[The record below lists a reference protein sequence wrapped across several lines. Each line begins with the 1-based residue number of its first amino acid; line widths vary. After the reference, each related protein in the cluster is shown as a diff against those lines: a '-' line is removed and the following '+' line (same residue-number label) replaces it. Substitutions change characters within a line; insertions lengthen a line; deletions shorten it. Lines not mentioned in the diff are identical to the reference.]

1 MPTAGLQPPLSAQLP
16 LEVTVLRG
24 SLVGLAARAPALR
37 AWASLPLVLADARSP
52 ALRAPAPPALA
63 RAEPRRPALLASAP
77 DAVVRA
83 AAARPGVPGAPSR
96 GVLCRTWRVQIAPLP
111 RFYRR
116 YWPCAPASSLLLGRT
131 RRLACKQRPRLAFS
145 PPPCLLSSSPASSAC
160 PPASV
165 SVRRP
170 PPASSPRVS
179 SRSAHQLEK
188 GQAFLLQALTQRKVF
203 LRSHRNLPQEWTS

>member
-16 LEVTVLRG
+16 LAVTVLRG

-83 AAARPGVPGAPSR
+83 AAARLGVPGAPSR
-96 GVLCRTWRVQIAPLP
+96 GVLCRTWRVQVAPLP

-116 YWPCAPASSLLLGRT
+116 YWPRSPASSLLLGRT
-131 RRLACKQRPRLAFS
+131 RRLACSRGRASLSRLLLAFYR
-145 PPPCLLSSSPASSAC
+145 PLLRPLPASSFCKRSTAT
-160 PPASV
+160 
-165 SVRRP
+165 
-170 PPASSPRVS
+170 SSFFS
-179 SRSAHQLEK
+179 SRVIPLCSGPGGADTGGDHSPP
-188 GQAFLLQALTQRKVF
+188 T
-203 LRSHRNLPQEWTS
+203 